1 MSRIEIRD
9 FSQRYKDRGSD
20 YLALDHVNLNIEQ
33 GEFVCL
39 IGHSGCGKSTLL
51 AAIDGLLDDPETG
64 GIYVDGERVTSPGGS
79 RALIFQN
86 YSLFPWL
93 TAADNI
99 IFANEQLYP
108 EFREKTRKEKREHAD
123 IYLSQVGLEEEG
135 NKYPGELSGGMQ
147 QRIAI
152 ARALSVNPQI
162 LLADEP
168 FGALDP
174 RNRTRLQNLLVEVW
188 QQASGKL
195 TVIFVTHDIDEAIL
209 LSDRIVFMKPRI
221 VAEVIENP
229 LKRPRDRSELLRS
242 KEYND
247 LRNHLAALF
256 YHGENEY
263 GEQEI
268 PPHTGARKRR
278 EAS

>member
-9 FSQRYKDRGSD
+9 FSQRYKERGSD

-108 EFREKTRKEKREHAD
+108 EFREKTRKEKQEHAD

-268 PPHTGARKRR
+268 PPHTDARKRR